1 MITWL
6 LIAVL
11 SAVAVG
17 AMFVGVSVGELLA
30 RRDVPIPGEQPT
42 WLQRAIE
49 HVRSGARRARAA
61 YWQYLRGRRSP

>member
-11 SAVAVG
+11 SVAVVG

-30 RRDVPIPGEQPT
+30 RRDVPIPGEEPM

-49 HVRSGARRARAA
+49 HARSGARRARAA
-61 YWQYLRGRRSP
+61 WWRYLRGRRSP